1 MAQSSLHVP
10 AGSEGQAIPREWRSD
25 HTVER
30 TRRALADRQGP
41 AGADAALAT
50 LSVVGFALTARG
62 RPLGCVQ
69 VDMAQRPAL
78 RRLHTCAKKLA
89 DHVLF
94 DAGIMIAI
102 LCATV
107 LVGVQ
112 TYEDLPPFWGVLEGA
127 ILAIFV
133 AEVRGTARGS
143 CHCAGQMCV
152 KLLTRGARQQ
162 KHCIV
167 QTTCGWR
174 CRGDG
179 ASAAQCQWQGS
190 LAFLSQV
197 LVKLLAEGLLLY
209 FMSAWNLFDFSIVV
223 SCALMFKMRSLSAR
237 RLVLPT
243 SPWPAAHATRG
254 RRWWAVYRQPM
265 TPSSSYAWSGQASL
279 PPHRAR
285 TWSRAA
291 QACEEADHGHAKQTL
306 RGVAAS
312 GRCGCCVWPSS

>member
-1 MAQSSLHVP
+1 MQ
-10 AGSEGQAIPREWRSD
+10 AGRTGRQAG
-25 HTVER
+25 
-30 TRRALADRQGP
+30 TRRGRCRARH
-41 AGADAALAT
+41 
-50 LSVVGFALTARG
+50 SVGFALTAR
-62 RPLGCVQ
+62 PLGWHCVQ

-133 AEVRGTARGS
+133 AEVRRGAARGL

-167 QTTCGWR
+167 QTTRGWW
-174 CRGDG
+174 CRGDS

-223 SCALMFKMRSLSAR
+223 SCAMIFKMRSLSAR

-265 TPSSSYAWSGQASL
+265 TPSSSYAWSGPASL

-291 QACEEADHGHAKQTL
+291 QAYEEADHGHAKQTL